1 MSFITKDLPAAIM
14 NRGRVR
20 NNFLRNTTNENQIL
34 YTKQRDYCLDSQKI
48 KKEKYIKITRMRRI
62 VDNKLFQKTVKL
74 SLSNKVSAR
83 DLRKLSQNGET
94 VEAVN

>member
-48 KKEKYIKITRMRRI
+48 KKEKYIKIT
-62 VDNKLFQKTVKL
+62 
-74 SLSNKVSAR
+74 
-83 DLRKLSQNGET
+83 
-94 VEAVN
+94 

>member
-1 MSFITKDLPAAIM
+1 
-14 NRGRVR
+14 
-20 NNFLRNTTNENQIL
+20 
-34 YTKQRDYCLDSQKI
+34 
-48 KKEKYIKITRMRRI
+48 MRRI